1 MCSGKGERTVTSKK
15 RSDKPSVELTE
26 AEWVI
31 MRAIWEHQPCAAGT
45 VQEALAT
52 SKGWAY
58 STVKTT
64 MDRMVRKGLLQ
75 TQRIRNLLLFSA
87 TVDEVEAK
95 RGEFRRMLKRAF
107 DGALAPMMQFL
118 VEHEGLSAE
127 EARQLRE
134 IARRSTPGEKAN
146 RAGHPHPRETEDGCA
161 E

>member
-1 MCSGKGERTVTSKK
+1 MCRTLGDPTVSRSK
-15 RSDKPSVELTE
+15 REDKPSVELTE
-26 AEWVI
+26 AEWAI
-31 MRAIWEHQPCAAGT
+31 MRAVWQHQPCAAGT

-52 SKGWAY
+52 TKGWAY

-75 TQRIRNLLLFSA
+75 TQQIRNLTLFST
-87 TVDEVEAK
+87 TVDEVDAK
-95 RGEFRRMLKRAF
+95 RGEFYRMLKRAF

-134 IARRSTPGEKAN
+134 ITRRGTKAAKSD
-146 RAGHPHPRETEDGCA
+146 RADDPHQRETGDGRDQ
-161 E
+161 

>member
-1 MCSGKGERTVTSKK
+1 VTKKK
-15 RSDKPSVELTE
+15 RPEKPSVELTE
-26 AEWVI
+26 AEWAI
-31 MRAIWEHQPCAAGT
+31 MRAVWKHQPCAAGT
-45 VQEALAT
+45 VQEALAV
-52 SKGWAY
+52 SRGWAY

-75 TQRIRNLLLFSA
+75 TQQIRNLTLFCA

-95 RGEFRRMLKRAF
+95 RGEFYRMLKRAF

-134 IARRSTPGEKAN
+134 ITRRSTKAAKPD
-146 RAGHPHPRETEDGCA
+146 RADDPHPKETEDGRTQ
-161 E
+161 

>member
-1 MCSGKGERTVTSKK
+1 VEKGECTVMRKK

-26 AEWVI
+26 AEWAI
-31 MRAIWEHQPCAAGT
+31 MREIWKHQPCAAGT
-45 VQEALAT
+45 VQEALAA

-64 MDRMVRKGLLQ
+64 MDRMAHKGLLR

-87 TVDEVEAK
+87 TIDEVEAK

-118 VEHEGLSAE
+118 VEHEGLSAQ

-134 IARRSTPGEKAN
+134 IARRSGPAAKTN
-146 RAGHPHPRETEDGCA
+146 RADDLHQGETKDGRA
-161 E
+161 Q

>member
-1 MCSGKGERTVTSKK
+1 MSRKK
-15 RSDKPSVELTE
+15 RPEKLSVELTE
-26 AEWVI
+26 AEWAI
-31 MRAIWEHQPCAAGT
+31 MRALWKHQPCAAGT

-75 TQRIRNLLLFSA
+75 RQQIRNLTLYS
-87 TVDEVEAK
+87 TTIGEVEAK
-95 RGEFRRMLKRAF
+95 RGEFYRMLKRAF

-134 IARRSTPGEKAN
+134 MSRRMTQATKSGRTDD
-146 RAGHPHPRETEDGCA
+146 PREKETGDGRTR
-161 E
+161 

>member
-1 MCSGKGERTVTSKK
+1 MSKSK
-15 RSDKPSVELTE
+15 HRDRPGVELTE
-26 AEWVI
+26 AEWAI
-31 MRAIWEHQPCAAGT
+31 MRAVWQHQPCAAGT
-45 VQEALAT
+45 VQEALAA

-75 TQRIRNLLLFSA
+75 TQQIRNLTLFRT

-95 RGEFRRMLKRAF
+95 RGEFYRMLKRAF

-118 VEHEGLSAE
+118 VEHGGLSAE

-134 IARRSTPGEKAN
+134 ITRRTTKAEKSG
-146 RAGHPHPRETEDGCA
+146 RADDPH
-161 E
+161 

>member
-1 MCSGKGERTVTSKK
+1 MAGKR

-26 AEWVI
+26 AEWAI
-31 MRAIWEHQPCAAGT
+31 MRAVWNHEPCAAGT
-45 VQEALAT
+45 VQEALAA
-52 SKGWAY
+52 SRGWAY

-64 MDRMVRKGLLQ
+64 MDRMVRKGLLRI
-75 TQRIRNLLLFSA
+75 QRIRNLQLFST

-95 RGEFRRMLKRAF
+95 RGEFYRMLKRAF

-134 IARRSTPGEKAN
+134 IARPTTKAVKSS
-146 RAGHPHPRETEDGCA
+146 RADDPHQRETGDGRA
-161 E
+161 Q